1 MCYSIFL
8 VPDGLTPWVS
18 PRTLGLSLGFH
29 SIARATCTYCRPH
42 PHFVASSWHLGIVR
56 GGNVYSTGIGIML
69 QMNAFQGSFST
80 LRSLPLAQQAEA
92 VEDGNSKRSLQS
104 ELWSE
109 PCPLEA
115 TSACRQ
121 YSPNS
126 KPLHFFFLQCFS
138 LLIPPGHCS
147 SPLQSGSLLS
157 RLSFPKPPCL
167 TSLLPPPVLVTLEK
181 NTVSP

>member
-1 MCYSIFL
+1 MPATGSKRERKKSVCYSIFL
-8 VPDGLTPWVS
+8 VPDGLIPWVS
-18 PRTLGLSLGFH
+18 PRTPGLSLGFH

-126 KPLHFFFLQCFS
+126 KPLHFFFFS
-138 LLIPPGHCS
+138 ASHCS
-147 SPLQSGSLLS
+147 FHLGTAQVLFNREASSVGSHSQSP
-157 RLSFPKPPCL
+157 PA
-167 TSLLPPPVLVTLEK
+167 
-181 NTVSP
+181 